1 MFMFWIFAV
10 LLTLSACGVVLFRN
24 PIHSALSLIFN
35 MITIAALF
43 ASLNAHFL
51 AAVQIIVYAGA
62 VMVLVIF
69 VLMLLNAKEEDSKDH
84 SPLLVGLAT
93 LVVIMLVVMFAPRLF
108 SAFLVLPDGTSAFA
122 GTMKDI
128 GLLLYTRYVLPFE
141 AASVLIMVAVAG
153 AVMLSKRRYR

>member
-1 MFMFWIFAV
+1 MILFWIFAV

-35 MITIAALF
+35 MTTIAALF
-43 ASLNAHFL
+43 ASLDAHFL

-69 VLMLLNAKEEDSKDH
+69 VLMLLNSKEEDSKDH
-84 SPLLVGLAT
+84 SPLFVGAAT
-93 LVVIMLVVMFAPRLF
+93 LVIIMLVVIFAPRLF
-108 SAFLVLPDGTSAFA
+108 SAFLVLPDPASQFA

-153 AVMLSKRRYR
+153 AVMLSKRKYR